1 VRWGSAMAL
10 RQRTSIARRLR
21 RDATVVEKRLW
32 QALRTMHTKWK
43 FRRQHP
49 IGRRVVDFAC
59 PARKLAIELD
69 GSQHGE
75 RLEADAARSAEL
87 GEFGYR
93 VIRFWNNEV
102 VENLD
107 GVVQAILMALEEA
120 PTSP

>member
-1 VRWGSAMAL
+1 MAL
-10 RQRTSIARRLR
+10 RQRTPIARRLR
-21 RDATVVEKRLW
+21 RDATAVEKRLW
-32 QALRTMHTKWK
+32 QALRTTHTQWK

-49 IGRRVVDFAC
+49 IGRRVVDFAG

-69 GSQHGE
+69 GSQHVE
-75 RLEADAARSAEL
+75 RQEADAARSAEL

-102 VENLD
+102 TENLE